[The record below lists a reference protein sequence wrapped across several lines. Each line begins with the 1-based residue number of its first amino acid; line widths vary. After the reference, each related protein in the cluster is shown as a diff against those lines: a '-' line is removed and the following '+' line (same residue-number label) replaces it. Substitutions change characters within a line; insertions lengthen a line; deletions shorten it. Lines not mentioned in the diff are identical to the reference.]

1 MGIFPTPKGFW
12 PTLPPLKEDEDIPS
26 INPILLSIRTGYVRK
41 VFEDNPY
48 WCTFGGSLIAGRV
61 LPITVAQIRVGNAQ
75 WLAEMS
81 NFKLFIVGT
90 SKYTTE
96 KLILL
101 HKITAHHS
109 KIILDGAPA
118 FCTELK
124 PVVYLTT
131 KVVATVSGLS
141 YYETHGGEKKVLDFL
156 AQRYLDSVELE
167 KRLVSAESQC
177 RQVCFHEP
185 KQKFQ
190 TYTVQLLKSYLENG
204 ESFVNNKLFRK
215 YIFDHTHFFH
225 ISSPVG
231 HIYPVT
237 PTPEEG
243 DVTETSSKP
252 KPSVTVSVKTP
263 ARMM

>member
-1 MGIFPTPKGFW
+1 
-12 PTLPPLKEDEDIPS
+12 
-26 INPILLSIRTGYVRK
+26 
-41 VFEDNPY
+41 
-48 WCTFGGSLIAGRV
+48 
-61 LPITVAQIRVGNAQ
+61 
-75 WLAEMS
+75 MS
-81 NFKLFIVGT
+81 NAKIFFLAGT
-90 SKYTTE
+90 KYTTE
-96 KLILL
+96 KIEFIY
-101 HKITAHHS
+101 KFSVHHGR
-109 KIILDGAPA
+109 IILDELPA
-118 FCTELK
+118 FCTDIK

-156 AQRYLDSVELE
+156 AQRYLDGVELE
-167 KRLVSAESQC
+167 KRLVSAESEF

-190 TYTVQLLKSYLENG
+190 KYTVQLLKAYLENG

-215 YIFDHTHFFH
+215 YIFDHSHFFH
-225 ISSPVG
+225 ICSPVG

-237 PTPEEG
+237 LTPEEG
-243 DVTETSSKP
+243 DVAETSSKP